1 MYKLIKE
8 SVICFTEVSTKLT
21 YNFIY
26 PPDTLIH
33 EIDEYYE
40 SVPWIISWTIK
51 KNKTIHL
58 KLLN

>member
-21 YNFIY
+21 YYFIY

-40 SVPWIISWTIK
+40 SVP
-51 KNKTIHL
+51 
-58 KLLN
+58 

>member
-40 SVPWIISWTIK
+40 SVP
-51 KNKTIHL
+51 
-58 KLLN
+58 